1 MVTMRRTLSWRG
13 KRPTEP
19 TVTDWSGDGGHS
31 VAVRG
36 PSSVSHGRRLR
47 GAMATVGADRAHHL
61 DVSTNS
67 GDTGSRVS
75 GPSASRAGSCPGRG
89 RHS

>member
-13 KRPTEP
+13 KRPTEL
-19 TVTDWSGDGGHS
+19 TGTDWSGDGGHS
-31 VAVRG
+31 VAVQGR
-36 PSSVSHGRRLR
+36 SSVSHGR
-47 GAMATVGADRAHHL
+47 GPQGVMATAGADRAHHS

-67 GDTGSRVS
+67 GETGSRIS
-75 GPSASRAGSCPGRG
+75 GPLASRAGSCPGRG